1 MNSYTTDTPVKEIIN
16 SGYGDM
22 AKSRLRQG
30 WDGYLISV
38 MFNRVRGSRPSV
50 IRQMHRE
57 VERIYSTVLT
67 RIIRDPRK
75 VPIVTL
81 PLWIV
86 CPDYP
91 VPKHA
96 KQSLRDVTV
105 NDGLHM
111 HGTALTPP
119 WNRMKERDEQFDE
132 CALVHG
138 HREWRLPDPPSAT
151 LS

>member
-1 MNSYTTDTPVKEIIN
+1 MIKLCQLGGEARYTVPMYTANNVNPCTRSTLHWINASWIRSKMNSYTIDTPVKEIIN

-22 AKSRLRQG
+22 VKSRLRQG
-30 WDGYLISV
+30 WDGYLISF
-38 MFNRVRGSRPSV
+38 MFNRARGSRPSV

-105 NDGLHM
+105 NDGLH
-111 HGTALTPP
+111 
-119 WNRMKERDEQFDE
+119 
-132 CALVHG
+132 
-138 HREWRLPDPPSAT
+138 
-151 LS
+151 